1 MTPNGTHL
9 PKIDAKIENLE
20 KGIIPPVASI
30 LHANPL
36 DSCETDRKSFI
47 SGLGAIRRIITHQKN
62 YVNTK
67 SEMYIVPN

>member
-9 PKIDAKIENLE
+9 PKINAKIENLE
-20 KGIIPPVASI
+20 KGIIPPVPSI
-30 LHANPL
+30 LDANPL

-47 SGLGAIRRIITHQKN
+47 SGLGAIRKIITHQKN